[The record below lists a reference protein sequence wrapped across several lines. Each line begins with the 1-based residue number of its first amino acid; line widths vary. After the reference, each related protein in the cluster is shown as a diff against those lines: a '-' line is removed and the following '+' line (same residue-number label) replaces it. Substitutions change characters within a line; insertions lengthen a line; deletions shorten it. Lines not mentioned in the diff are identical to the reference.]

1 MKLRTHFIIAKIA
14 AEHTGFTF
22 LEKTA
27 FCIGSLIP
35 DLSPMQFVH
44 RHFYAKSGKYVQEK
58 LERIFEQFYRLDT
71 ARTSKSGGAGLGLAI
86 MSVTFAAL
94 YIPAE
99 LSGIFVNIFFMSVH

>member
-44 RHFYAKSGKYVQEK
+44 RHFYAKSGKYVQK
-58 LERIFEQFYRLDT
+58 
-71 ARTSKSGGAGLGLAI
+71 KAGTNFRKEFFI
-86 MSVTFAAL
+86 YAACIRKNGTL
-94 YIPAE
+94 CQ
-99 LSGIFVNIFFMSVH
+99 